1 MMSQNDY
8 LIIYQLVV
16 SSCLRFDMSYII
28 YEKLCNLGKMTLRH
42 LENMNFKLTLEGYI
56 GILFIL
62 GITNRIFELCR

>member
-1 MMSQNDY
+1 MSAF
-8 LIIYQLVV
+8 VA
-16 SSCLRFDMSYII
+16 YII